1 MAAVWRAVVAALTVW
16 VVVQA
21 PYDLVIRGGR
31 VMDPETGL
39 DAVRTIGI
47 RNGVIARIGTEDL
60 AGTRAIDA
68 AGLTVAP
75 GFIDLHSHGQDAE
88 NYRLKALDGVTTA
101 LELEIGVLDVPGF
114 IASRTGH
121 ALVNFGATVSH
132 PAARV
137 ATLGQP
143 MPPGAIV
150 PASSAATNDH
160 LTDEQFGR
168 MAVLLERGLD
178 AGALGIGMGLV
189 YTPGASRLEVI
200 RTFRIAAAHHV
211 PIYVHVR
218 SAGRIEPGS
227 SIESITEV
235 IGAAAT
241 TGASLHIVHI
251 NSSGL
256 RDAAEC
262 LRLVEG
268 ARARGLDVTTEAY
281 PYGAGMTAI
290 NSALFDPGWQ
300 ERNGITYHDLQLVET
315 GERLTKAR
323 FDTLHAAPEPRLVL
337 LFLNPDEI
345 VDTVIEH
352 PLTMI
357 ASDGEVKDGKG
368 HPRGAGTYAR
378 ILARYVRDR
387 RTLSLMDALRK
398 MSLMPAQR
406 LEKAA
411 PSARRKGRVQ
421 EGADADLVLFD
432 PRTVQDQATYETGPV
447 PSTGFRHVLV
457 AGMPVVVDGRVA
469 VGVFPGR
476 ALVAR

>member
-1 MAAVWRAVVAALTVW
+1 VSAVRSLTAAVFAAALFA
-16 VVVQA
+16 QP

-47 RNGVIARIGTEDL
+47 SNGAIARVTTGDL
-60 AGTRAIDA
+60 DGARTIDA
-68 AGLTVAP
+68 SGLVVAP

-114 IASRTGH
+114 IAARRGR

-132 PAARV
+132 PAARLT
-137 ATLGQP
+137 TLGHP

-150 PASSAATNDH
+150 PASGPATTSPV
-160 LTDEQFGR
+160 TDEQFER
-168 MAVLLERGLD
+168 IAALLEKGLD
-178 AGALGIGMGLV
+178 AGALGIGMGLA
-189 YTPGASRLEVI
+189 YTPGATRLEVI
-200 RTFRIAAAHHV
+200 RLFRIAAAHHV

-227 SIESITEV
+227 SIESIGEV
-235 IGAAAT
+235 IGAAAV
-241 TGASLHIVHI
+241 TGAPLHIVHI
-251 NSSGL
+251 NSIGL
-256 RDAAEC
+256 RDSAEC

-268 ARARGLDVTTEAY
+268 ARVRGLDVTTEAY

-290 NSALFDPGWQ
+290 NSGVFDPGWP
-300 ERNGITYHDLQLVET
+300 EKLGITYADLQLVET
-315 GERLTKAR
+315 GERLTKER
-323 FDTLHAAPEPRLVL
+323 FDVLHASPESKLVL
-337 LFLNPDEI
+337 LYLNPDEI
-345 VDTVIEH
+345 VDLVIEH

-357 ASDGEVKDGKG
+357 ASDGHVENGKG

-387 RTLSLMDALRK
+387 HTLSLMAALRK

-406 LEKAA
+406 LEGAA
-411 PSARRKGRVQ
+411 PLARRKGRAQ
-421 EGADADLVLFD
+421 EGADADLVVFD
-432 PRTVQDQATYETGPV
+432 PRTVQDQATYEKGPL
-447 PSTGFRHVLV
+447 PSTGFRYVLV
-457 AGMPVVVDGRVA
+457 AGTPVVADGNIVD
-469 VGVFPGR
+469 GVFPGR
-476 ALVAR
+476 PVTTR

>member
-1 MAAVWRAVVAALTVW
+1 VGRSLVAVLVAW
-16 VVVQA
+16 VAVQA

-31 VMDPETGL
+31 VVDPETGL
-39 DAVRTIGI
+39 DAVRTVGI
-47 RNGVIARIGTEDL
+47 RAGAITRISVEDL
-60 AGTRAIDA
+60 PGARVIDA
-68 AGLTVAP
+68 TGLTVAP

-101 LELEIGVLDVPGF
+101 LELEIGVLDVSSF

-137 ATLGQP
+137 ATLGRP

-150 PASSAATNDH
+150 PASSPATSEH
-160 LTDEQFGR
+160 LTDDQFAG
-168 MAVLLERGLD
+168 MSALLEKGLA
-178 AGALGIGMGLV
+178 AGGLGIGMGLA
-189 YTPGASRLEVI
+189 YTPGATRLEVI
-200 RTFRIAAAHHV
+200 RTFRIAAAHRV

-218 SAGRIEPGS
+218 SNGRIEPGS
-227 SIESITEV
+227 SIEAVTEV
-235 IGAAAT
+235 IGAAAI
-241 TGASLHIVHI
+241 TGAALHIVHI

-256 RDAAEC
+256 RDAVEC
-262 LRLVEG
+262 VRLVEG

-290 NSALFDPGWQ
+290 NSAIFDAGWQ
-300 ERNGITYHDLQLVET
+300 ERNGISYHDLQLVET
-315 GERLTKAR
+315 GERLTKER
-323 FDTLHAAPEPRLVL
+323 FEILHASSEPRLVL
-337 LFLNPDEI
+337 MFLNPDEI
-345 VDTVIEH
+345 VDAVIEH
-352 PLTMI
+352 PLTMV
-357 ASDGEVKDGKG
+357 ASDGEVQNGKG

-406 LEKAA
+406 LEGASSA
-411 PSARRKGRVQ
+411 ARRKGRVQ
-421 EGADADLVLFD
+421 EGADADLVIFD
-432 PRTVQDQATYETGPV
+432 PRSVQDEATYEKGPV
-447 PSTGFRHVLV
+447 PSTGFRYVIVSGTPVVSGGTIV
-457 AGMPVVVDGRVA
+457 AGVS
-469 VGVFPGR
+469 PGR

>member
-1 MAAVWRAVVAALTVW
+1 
-16 VVVQA
+16 
-21 PYDLVIRGGR
+21 
-31 VMDPETGL
+31 
-39 DAVRTIGI
+39 
-47 RNGVIARIGTEDL
+47 
-60 AGTRAIDA
+60 
-68 AGLTVAP
+68 
-75 GFIDLHSHGQDAE
+75 
-88 NYRLKALDGVTTA
+88 
-101 LELEIGVLDVPGF
+101 
-114 IASRTGH
+114 
-121 ALVNFGATVSH
+121 
-132 PAARV
+132 
-137 ATLGQP
+137 

-262 LRLVEG
+262 LRLVEC

-323 FDTLHAAPEPRLVL
+323 FDTLHAAPDPRLVL

-368 HPRGAGTYAR
+368 HPRRRGHVRAHSRALRSRPPDVVADGRPSQDVADARPAPGEGGAVGATEGPRAGGSGRRPRPVRSAHGAGSGD
-378 ILARYVRDR
+378 V
-387 RTLSLMDALRK
+387 
-398 MSLMPAQR
+398 
-406 LEKAA
+406 
-411 PSARRKGRVQ
+411 
-421 EGADADLVLFD
+421 
-432 PRTVQDQATYETGPV
+432 
-447 PSTGFRHVLV
+447 
-457 AGMPVVVDGRVA
+457 
-469 VGVFPGR
+469 
-476 ALVAR
+476 